1 MAFAAGCPPVIAVIN
16 KGESNFLPK
25 TEVDKSISF
34 LSISG
39 SALWIYSTSSKPVF
53 LFLNSTS

>member
-25 TEVDKSISF
+25 TDNYQMMKAMIEDG
-34 LSISG
+34 LG
-39 SALWIYSTSSKPVF
+39 SEKGAVPTGKRIL
-53 LFLNSTS
+53 